1 MMTNPPADAMREA
14 LELLKEIEFFAA
26 NNAKSAHLIMDKEV
40 WRAHARKVR
49 EVVAALSAARTD
61 RDGWQPIESAPKDG
75 RRQLIA
81 WLSISNEWQFSFA
94 RWDDQVKHYCL
105 EHQDIC
111 VGARYW
117 QPLPSAPAP
126 PEGQGK

>member
-1 MMTNPPADAMREA
+1 MTNPADAMREA

-49 EVVAALSAARTD
+49 EVVAALSASRTD
-61 RDGWQPIESAPKDG
+61 RDGVIEECEWALAELRPSHPRSDWT
-75 RRQLIA
+75 QLA
-81 WLSISNEWQFSFA
+81 YDHD
-94 RWDDQVKHYCL
+94 RWITQCIETVQRLK
-105 EHQDIC
+105 
-111 VGARYW
+111 
-117 QPLPSAPAP
+117 SAPAP